1 MKSFVSSGRIAVTCS
16 KDNTAAGELYEKKG
30 FLATS
35 VEDEAEIEL
44 VLS

>member
-1 MKSFVSSGRIAVTCS
+1 MKSFVSSERIALTS
-16 KDNTAAGELYEKKG
+16 NRDNTVAGELYEKKG